1 MNALAAENE
10 TLRTKCFMQE
20 KMYGQEKIDA
30 ERLLDQEIHEV
41 SYLREKMERKETNIQ
56 KREKKWAEFEQYVK
70 AGLSSSEL
78 QAKIEH
84 LRIGSKNDVPISN
97 VVQENIW
104 LKRRLQQT
112 QDQLEFLRSLLLQ

>member
-1 MNALAAENE
+1 
-10 TLRTKCFMQE
+10 
-20 KMYGQEKIDA
+20 MYGQEKIDA